1 MIFVLLF
8 LLIALLIFNLYYT
21 KFDYIAPNVVFN
33 ASFVF
38 SVFMCTLYYKKWDVN
53 LNYQTFF
60 IILIGNIVFSI
71 ICILLSKKGKDEI
84 EYDIKNDYELP
95 EYKFKNLY
103 GILFLILGIITIFTT
118 ALYVTKSVGTDLTHL
133 RTALYTYRDK
143 VEFRGEDYS
152 LPSYLNILTG
162 TMHAGGFWFIA
173 LFLTN
178 FKKNKKI
185 NWITLINII
194 ICLLST
200 FLEGS
205 RSMAIN
211 YILFAICY
219 GIYLV
224 NYSNKFEKSIG
235 NKTLIKIVLLG
246 ILILA
251 SFRLTAVFVGR
262 DNTSSFSTM
271 DYIALYTGAE
281 IKNLDTYIVEDNDN
295 TFQFGKYTFSTLY
308 STFAPYFDLDSTTS
322 FPFKRINGYN
332 LGNVYTIFYHFYKD
346 LGFLGVF
353 IFSGFMAAVAQW
365 LYNMAKKCKLQGEYG
380 INLKSIIYC
389 YTFSGIFY
397 SFFSNHFFGLI
408 FSLSFIKYL
417 VMWTIMNYIFMK
429 NEKMRFDFLKK

>member
-8 LLIALLIFNLYYT
+8 SLIVLLIFNLYYT

-38 SVFMCTLYYKKWDVN
+38 SVFMCTLYYKKWDVD
-53 LNYQTFF
+53 LNYETFF
-60 IILIGNIVFSI
+60 IILIGNIIFST
-71 ICILLSKKGKDEI
+71 ICMLLSKKR
-84 EYDIKNDYELP
+84 KNESENDDKGNYELP

-103 GILFLILGIITIFTT
+103 GILFLILGIITIIMT
-118 ALYVTKSVGTDLTHL
+118 AVHVTKTVGTDLSHL

-143 VEFRGEDYS
+143 VEFRGENYS
-152 LPSYLNILTG
+152 LPFFLNIAAG
-162 TMHAGGFWFIA
+162 VMHAGGFWFIA

-185 NWITLINII
+185 NWIVLINII
-194 ICLLST
+194 LCILST

-205 RSMAIN
+205 RTMAIN

-246 ILILA
+246 IVILA
-251 SFRLTAVFVGR
+251 SFRLIAVFVGR

-281 IKNLDTYIVEDNDN
+281 IKNLDTYIVEDKDN

-322 FPFKRINGYN
+322 FPFKMVNGYN

-346 LGFLGVF
+346 CGFLGVL
-353 IFSGFMAAVAQW
+353 IFSIFMAAVAQC
-365 LYNMAKKCKLQGEYG
+365 LYNMAKKCKLKSEYG

-408 FSLSFIKYL
+408 FYLSFIKYL
-417 VMWTIMNYIFMK
+417 VMWELMNCFLIKNYKNKTNIF
-429 NEKMRFDFLKK
+429 

>member
-8 LLIALLIFNLYYT
+8 SLIVLLIFNLYYT

-38 SVFMCTLYYKKWDVN
+38 SVFMCTLYYKKWDVD
-53 LNYQTFF
+53 LNYETFF
-60 IILIGNIVFSI
+60 IILIGNIIFST
-71 ICILLSKKGKDEI
+71 ICMLLSKKR
-84 EYDIKNDYELP
+84 KNESENDDKGNYELP

-103 GILFLILGIITIFTT
+103 GILFLILGIITIIMT
-118 ALYVTKSVGTDLTHL
+118 AVHVTKTVGTDLSHL

-143 VEFRGEDYS
+143 VEFRGENYS
-152 LPSYLNILTG
+152 LPFFLNIAAG
-162 TMHAGGFWFIA
+162 VMHAGGFWFIA

-185 NWITLINII
+185 NWIVLINII
-194 ICLLST
+194 LCILST

-205 RSMAIN
+205 RTMAIN

-246 ILILA
+246 IVILA
-251 SFRLTAVFVGR
+251 SFRLIAVFVGR

-281 IKNLDTYIVEDNDN
+281 IKNLDTYIVEDKDN

-322 FPFKRINGYN
+322 FPFKMVNGYN

-346 LGFLGVF
+346 CGFLGVL
-353 IFSGFMAAVAQW
+353 IFSIFMAAVAQC
-365 LYNMAKKCKLQGEYG
+365 LYNMAKKCKLKSEYG

-417 VMWTIMNYIFMK
+417 VMWELMNCFLIKNYKNKTNIF
-429 NEKMRFDFLKK
+429 

>member
-8 LLIALLIFNLYYT
+8 LLIVLLIFNLYYT

-38 SVFMCTLYYKKWDVN
+38 SVFMCTLYNKKWDVN

-60 IILIGNIVFSI
+60 IILIGNIIFST
-71 ICILLSKKGKDEI
+71 ICMLLSKKR
-84 EYDIKNDYELP
+84 KNESENDDKGNYELP
-95 EYKFKNLY
+95 EYKLKNLY
-103 GILFLILGIITIFTT
+103 GILFLILGIITIIKT
-118 ALYVTKSVGTDLTHL
+118 AVYVTKTVGTDLSHL

-143 VEFRGEDYS
+143 VEFRGENYS
-152 LPSYLNILTG
+152 LPFFLNIATG
-162 TMHAGGFWFIA
+162 VMHAGGFWFMA

-185 NWITLINII
+185 NWIVLINII
-194 ICLLST
+194 LCILST

-246 ILILA
+246 IVILA

-281 IKNLDTYIVEDNDN
+281 IKNLDTYIVEDKDN

-308 STFAPYFDLDSTTS
+308 STFAPYFDLDSTTN
-322 FPFKRINGYN
+322 FPFKMVNGYN

-346 LGFLGVF
+346 CGFLGVL
-353 IFSGFMAAVAQW
+353 IFSIFMAAVAQC
-365 LYNMAKKCKLQGEYG
+365 LYNMAKKCKLKSEYG

-417 VMWTIMNYIFMK
+417 VMWELMNCFLIKNYKNKTNIF
-429 NEKMRFDFLKK
+429 

>member
-8 LLIALLIFNLYYT
+8 LLIVLLIFNLYYT

-60 IILIGNIVFSI
+60 IILIGNILFSI
-71 ICILLSKKGKDEI
+71 TCILLSKKRK
-84 EYDIKNDYELP
+84 IKLEEDNNKNYELP
-95 EYKFKNLY
+95 EYKFKNIY
-103 GILFLILGIITIFTT
+103 GILFLILGIITIFAT
-118 ALYVTKSVGTDLTHL
+118 ALYVTKTVGTDLSHL

-143 VEFRGEDYS
+143 VEFKGEDYS
-152 LPSYLNILTG
+152 LPFYLNILTG
-162 TMHAGGFWFIA
+162 VMHAGGFWFIA
-173 LFLTN
+173 LLLTN
-178 FKKNKKI
+178 FKKNNKI
-185 NWITLINII
+185 NWIVLINIV

-211 YILFAICY
+211 YILFTICY

-235 NKTLIKIVLLG
+235 SRTLIKI
-246 ILILA
+246 ILVGVVILA

-281 IKNLDTYIVEDNDN
+281 IKNLDTYIVEEKNSS
-295 TFQFGKYTFSTLY
+295 FQLGKYTFSTLY
-308 STFAPYFDLDSTTS
+308 STFAPYLKLDSTTS
-322 FPFKRINGYN
+322 FPFKSVNGYN

-346 LGFLGVF
+346 IGFLGVF
-353 IFSGFMAAVAQW
+353 VFSIFMAAVAQW
-365 LYNMAKKCKLQGEYG
+365 LYNMAKECNLQSKYG
-380 INLKSIIYC
+380 INLKSIVYC

-417 VMWTIMNYIFMK
+417 IMWFLMNYIFIK
-429 NEKMRFDFLKK
+429 NDKIKLIP

>member
-8 LLIALLIFNLYYT
+8 LLIVLLIFNLYYT

-60 IILIGNIVFSI
+60 IILIGNILFSI
-71 ICILLSKKGKDEI
+71 TCILLSKKRK
-84 EYDIKNDYELP
+84 IKLEEDNNKNYELP
-95 EYKFKNLY
+95 EYKFKNIY
-103 GILFLILGIITIFTT
+103 GILFLILGIITIFAT
-118 ALYVTKSVGTDLTHL
+118 ALYVTKTVGTDLSHL

-143 VEFRGEDYS
+143 VEFKGEDYS
-152 LPSYLNILTG
+152 LPFYLNILTG
-162 TMHAGGFWFIA
+162 VMHAGGFWFIA
-173 LFLTN
+173 LLLTN
-178 FKKNKKI
+178 FKKNNKI
-185 NWITLINII
+185 NWIVLINIV

-211 YILFAICY
+211 YILFTICY

-235 NKTLIKIVLLG
+235 SRTLIKI
-246 ILILA
+246 ILVGVVILA

-281 IKNLDTYIVEDNDN
+281 IKNLDTYIVEEKNSS
-295 TFQFGKYTFSTLY
+295 FQLGKYTFSTLY
-308 STFAPYFDLDSTTS
+308 STFAPYLNLDSTTS
-322 FPFKRINGYN
+322 FPFKSVNGYN

-346 LGFLGVF
+346 IGFLGVF
-353 IFSGFMAAVAQW
+353 VFSIFMAAVAQW
-365 LYNMAKKCKLQGEYG
+365 LYNMAKECKLKSKYG
-380 INLKSIIYC
+380 INLKSIVYC

-417 VMWTIMNYIFMK
+417 IMWFLMNYIFIK
-429 NEKMRFDFLKK
+429 NDKIKLIS

>member
-8 LLIALLIFNLYYT
+8 LLIVLLIFNLYYT

-33 ASFVF
+33 ASFAF

-60 IILIGNIVFSI
+60 IILIGNILFSI
-71 ICILLSKKGKDEI
+71 TCILLSKKRK
-84 EYDIKNDYELP
+84 IKLEEDNNKNYELP
-95 EYKFKNLY
+95 EYKFKNIY
-103 GILFLILGIITIFTT
+103 GILFLILGIITIFAT
-118 ALYVTKSVGTDLTHL
+118 ALYVTKTVGTDLSHL

-143 VEFRGEDYS
+143 VEFKGEDYS
-152 LPSYLNILTG
+152 LPFYLNILTG
-162 TMHAGGFWFIA
+162 VMHAGGFWFIA
-173 LFLTN
+173 LLLTN
-178 FKKNKKI
+178 FKKKNKI
-185 NWITLINII
+185 NWIVLINIV

-211 YILFAICY
+211 YILFTICY

-235 NKTLIKIVLLG
+235 SRTLIKIIVVG
-246 ILILA
+246 VVILA

-281 IKNLDTYIVEDNDN
+281 IKNLDTYIVEEKNSS
-295 TFQFGKYTFSTLY
+295 FQLGKYTFSTLY
-308 STFAPYFDLDSTTS
+308 STFAPYLNLDSTTS
-322 FPFKRINGYN
+322 FPFKSVNGYN

-346 LGFLGVF
+346 IGFLGVF
-353 IFSGFMAAVAQW
+353 VFSIFMAAVAQW
-365 LYNMAKKCKLQGEYG
+365 LYNMAKECKLQSKYG
-380 INLKSIIYC
+380 INLKSIVYC

-417 VMWTIMNYIFMK
+417 IMWFLMNYIFIK
-429 NEKMRFDFLKK
+429 NDKIKLIS